1 MKQEYF
7 EIGQIV
13 NSYGIKGFLKV
24 VPFTDNVK
32 RFDDLKTIYIEKN
45 KKLSEIEI
53 EEVKYHKNLVL
64 LKLKGID
71 DINDTLEFKNC
82 YIKIDRKDA
91 VELPEDTYFIVDL
104 IDMDVT
110 TDEGENLGKIVDVFP
125 TGSNDLYVVKDE
137 LGKQVLLPAIG
148 DVIKSVD
155 VKNKK
160 MVVHLI
166 EGLIGGNK
174 ENEV

>member
-1 MKQEYF
+1 MDNLL

-125 TGSNDLYVVKDE
+125 TGSNDVYVVKDE

-174 ENEV
+174 ENAV

>member
-1 MKQEYF
+1 MDNLL

-24 VPFTDNVK
+24 VPYT
-32 RFDDLKTIYIEKN
+32 DDLKTIYIEKN
-45 KKLSEIEI
+45 KKLSEMEI

-125 TGSNDLYVVKDE
+125 TGSNDVYVVKDE

>member
-1 MKQEYF
+1 MDNLL

-110 TDEGENLGKIVDVFP
+110 TDEVENLGKIVDVFP
-125 TGSNDLYVVKDE
+125 TGSNDVYVVKDE